1 MPAAR
6 TSTSTQRRIL
16 PVRRRAALATDAVV
30 AVAVRVLRTVTV
42 LPVVA
47 RGAVRNCWPRVLV
60 CMSGEIRGQIT
71 FGDVVGTAYLTSAQQ
86 VATVSSAGVGA
97 GYVVKKNATAVTV
110 SLDVRGVTATA
121 AHIHTGGAYCSNDLL
136 LSVDVQSTLCALA
149 LVCSRAAAGTAGG
162 VLCGLPVAS
171 WPLVGFDCE
180 IGASAVATVLS
191 GGTYF
196 NVHTAAN
203 PGGAC

>member
-1 MPAAR
+1 
-6 TSTSTQRRIL
+6 
-16 PVRRRAALATDAVV
+16 V
-30 AVAVRVLRTVTV
+30 
-42 LPVVA
+42 
-47 RGAVRNCWPRVLV
+47 
-60 CMSGEIRGQIT
+60 SGEIRGQIA

-121 AHIHTGGAYCSNDLL
+121 AHIHTGGAWRR
-136 LSVDVQSTLCALA
+136 DVMLGCASSAARETAFMHLC
-149 LVCSRAAAGTAGG
+149 AAAGTAGG

-203 PGGAC
+203 AGGVCGFVRVLACLCMCASCCARDCSLLEL

>member
-1 MPAAR
+1 
-6 TSTSTQRRIL
+6 
-16 PVRRRAALATDAVV
+16 V
-30 AVAVRVLRTVTV
+30 
-42 LPVVA
+42 
-47 RGAVRNCWPRVLV
+47 
-60 CMSGEIRGQIT
+60 SGEIRGQIT

-121 AHIHTGGAYCSNDLL
+121 AHIHTGGAWRHDLIMFGCA
-136 LSVDVQSTLCALA
+136 SSAACDVAACAVHLC
-149 LVCSRAAAGTAGG
+149 AAAGTAGG

-203 PGGAC
+203 PGGA